1 MIVYGHCRGQIRP
14 IITGVKVDVAGGL
27 DSHRQRP
34 VHGHNTC
41 GEYFGIQDP
50 AHLGAITVLAA
61 RRQVVGPDGLSPHND
76 GGHILA

>member
-1 MIVYGHCRGQIRP
+1 MQSEV
-14 IITGVKVDVAGGL
+14 ITGATVDSAGGL

-41 GEYFGIQDP
+41 RERFGVQDP
-50 AHLGAITVLAA
+50 AHLGAIIVLAA
-61 RRQVVGPDGLSPHND
+61 RRQVVCPDGLPPHND